1 MTLDPRFYEIMRKNP
16 LFMDLSEK
24 DFLKV
29 VAGTSSSKLKT
40 GEALFRQFQPATDFF
55 LVVQGKIKIS
65 LLSIEGTEKV
75 VDIINEGT
83 TFAEAIIFRGMEG
96 YPVNSEALSD
106 ATVLRINAERYIE
119 VLRGSPEA
127 CFKVMGCL
135 SARVHWLM
143 NEMERLSLHNAS
155 YRLISYLLE
164 NIDENST
171 GSAEVTLSAP
181 KHVIASRISI
191 TPETLSRTLKALTK
205 KGLLEVHDSHITLL
219 DPAELRHIVSIG

>member
-1 MTLDPRFYEIMRKNP
+1 MTLDPKFYEIMRKNP
-16 LFMDLSEK
+16 LFMDLCEQR
-24 DFLKV
+24 FLQIV
-29 VAGTSSSKLKT
+29 EGTICSKLKT
-40 GEALFRQFQPATDFF
+40 GETLFRQFQPATDFF

-75 VDIINEGT
+75 VDIINEGN
-83 TFAEAIIFRGMEG
+83 TFAEAIIFKGMNG

-106 ATVLRINAERYIE
+106 VTVLRINAERYIE
-119 VLRGSPEA
+119 ILRSSPEA

-135 SARVHWLM
+135 STRVHWLM
-143 NEMERLSLHNAS
+143 NEMERLSLHNAT
-155 YRLISYLLE
+155 YRLISFLLE
-164 NIDENST
+164 NIPEERET
-171 GSAEVTLSAP
+171 QVEVTLSAP

-191 TPETLSRTLKALTK
+191 TPETLSRTLKALSK